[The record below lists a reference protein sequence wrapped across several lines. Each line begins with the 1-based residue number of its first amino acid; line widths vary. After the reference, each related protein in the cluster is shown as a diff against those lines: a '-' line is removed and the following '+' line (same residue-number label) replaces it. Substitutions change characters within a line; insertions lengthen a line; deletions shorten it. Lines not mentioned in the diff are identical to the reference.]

1 MGVLTASQARAN
13 ISQLLDK
20 AATTHE
26 PVPITGKCHNA
37 VFVSED
43 DWMAIQETLSLLSI
57 SGMKESNKA
66 GMEKPIGKLCD
77 GSRLRKWRLLFTK
90 QAKKDTEKLKNTPLQ
105 PHSSKLL
112 TILRKNPFQNP
123 PPYEKLVGDLSGV
136 CSRRTNIQHRLVYQI
151 LENEKWS
158 KCSACRFIMNDR
170 RQEK

>member
-43 DWMAIQETLSLLSI
+43 DGMAIQETLSLLSI

-112 TILRKNPFQNP
+112 TILRENPFQNP
-123 PPYEKLVGDLSGV
+123 PPYEKLVGDL
-136 CSRRTNIQHRLVYQI
+136 
-151 LENEKWS
+151 LEPAPAGPIFSIVLSIKFWKMKKWS